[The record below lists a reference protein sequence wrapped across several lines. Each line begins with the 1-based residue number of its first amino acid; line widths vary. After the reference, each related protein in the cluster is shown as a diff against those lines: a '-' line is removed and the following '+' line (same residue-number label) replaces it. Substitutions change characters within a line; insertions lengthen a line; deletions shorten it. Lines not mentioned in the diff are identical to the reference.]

1 MAAEGLPV
9 QMACWVLGVSESG
22 YYARRK
28 RAPSARAIR
37 HAWLTDLIREV
48 HLASRGTYGARR
60 VHAELVLG
68 RGVSVGHVA
77 IELLMQRAG
86 IKGLTGRSQYRR
98 APHSATAADLVKR
111 DFVRSQPDQLWVTDI
126 TEHPTREGKVYCAVV
141 LDVFSRKVVGWS
153 IDAQPA
159 TSLVTSALGMAIQAR
174 RPTGLTVIHSDQGTQ
189 FTSWAF
195 TQRARDSGLL
205 PSMGAVG
212 TCYDNA
218 MIESFW
224 SRMQV
229 ELLDRQH
236 WRTRVEL
243 ASAIFDYLEIFHN
256 RQRRHSALMMLT
268 PVEFEAQRGPTTAA

>member
-9 QMACWVLGVSESG
+9 QLACRVLGVSESG
-22 YYARRK
+22 YYAWGK

-68 RGVSVGHVA
+68 REVSVGHQAV
-77 IELLMQRAG
+77 ELLMRRAG
-86 IKGLTGRSQYRR
+86 IQGLSGRSRSRR
-98 APHSATAADLVKR
+98 APHQATAKDLVQR
-111 DFVRSQPDQLWVTDI
+111 DFARTGPDQPWMTDI

-141 LDVFSRKVVGWS
+141 LDAFSRKVVGWS
-153 IDAQPA
+153 IDSQPA
-159 TSLVTSALGMAIQAR
+159 TSLVTNALGMAIQAR
-174 RPTGLTVIHSDQGTQ
+174 RPSGPTVIHSDQGTQ

-212 TCYDNA
+212 TCYDC
-218 MIESFW
+218 
-224 SRMQV
+224 
-229 ELLDRQH
+229 
-236 WRTRVEL
+236 
-243 ASAIFDYLEIFHN
+243 DYREVCCF
-256 RQRRHSALMMLT
+256 
-268 PVEFEAQRGPTTAA
+268 G